1 MPSAPPL
8 PPPPP
13 GNSLNGVPIPPAE
26 AAPAPDGG
34 AVPAAPS
41 AFGPNA
47 NGGPSVAIAH
57 YDQNGR
63 YVTPQ
68 GTMEQQTNLIAGGTS
83 PKTWQDLMP
92 T

>member
-1 MPSAPPL
+1 MSERPKDGVDPDATVMMPRARS
-8 PPPPP
+8 
-13 GNSLNGVPIPPAE
+13 E
-26 AAPAPDGG
+26 AAPVPDGG
-34 AVPAAPS
+34 AFPAATI
-41 AFGPNA
+41 AFSPNTT
-47 NGGPSVAIAH
+47 GGPSVANAH